1 MYLNKLLEIKDG
13 SFGYTTSQLT
23 LNHILKGI
31 ECGEYIICEE
41 SKTIPLKASVYKL
54 AKGLPIFLVIAV
66 YTDENNNVKN
76 YIVKGGNEILNLLKW
91 ETEGVNFKINDV
103 EASFNS
109 LSDEEKNYLLN
120 QRRTITVTLI
130 NSKLPI
136 NSLIEII
143 QSYC

>member
-1 MYLNKLLEIKDG
+1 M
-13 SFGYTTSQLT
+13 
-23 LNHILKGI
+23 
-31 ECGEYIICEE
+31 
-41 SKTIPLKASVYKL
+41 
-54 AKGLPIFLVIAV
+54 
-66 YTDENNNVKN
+66 
-76 YIVKGGNEILNLLKW
+76 
-91 ETEGVNFKINDV
+91 NFKINEV